1 MLPPQRLYESLPSQ
15 KVSVP
20 HPADDTLLLPLKI
33 GCCGI
38 TAGEGKFLDRGE
50 VGHTDPGPKQRSG
63 LAVRFRPV
71 RKRPGDGGEVDVYA
85 QYLFHGNCLS
95 LPVKCH

>member
-20 HPADDTLLLPLKI
+20 HPADDPLLLPLEI
-33 GCCGI
+33 GCSGI
-38 TAGEGKFLDRGE
+38 AAGEGKFLDRGE

-71 RKRPGDGGEVDVYA
+71 GKRPGDGGEVDIYA

-95 LPVKCH
+95 LRVKCH

>member
-33 GCCGI
+33 GCGGI
-38 TAGEGKFLDRGE
+38 AAGEGKFLDRGE
-50 VGHTDPGPKQRSG
+50 VGHTNPGPEQRSG

>member
-20 HPADDTLLLPLKI
+20 HPADDPLLLPLEI
-33 GCCGI
+33 GCSGI
-38 TAGEGKFLDRGE
+38 AAGEGKFLNRGE
-50 VGHTDPGPKQRSG
+50 IGHSDPGPKQRSG
-63 LAVRFRPV
+63 LAVGFRPV
-71 RKRPGDGGEVDVYA
+71 GKRPGDGGDVDVYA

-95 LPVKCH
+95 LPVKCQ